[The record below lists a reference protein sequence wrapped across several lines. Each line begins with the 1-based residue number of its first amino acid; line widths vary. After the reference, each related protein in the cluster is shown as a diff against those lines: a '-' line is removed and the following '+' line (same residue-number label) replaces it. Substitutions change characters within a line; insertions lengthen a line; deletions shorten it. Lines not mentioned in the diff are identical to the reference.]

1 MKENLITARIMA
13 VRNIAGERK
22 EKTRALKKKRARRKL
37 KAPTKLK
44 NVKKM

>member
-22 EKTRALKKKRARRKL
+22 EKTRGIKEKAGAKKIKSS
-37 KAPTKLK
+37 
-44 NVKKM
+44 NEIKKC

>member
-1 MKENLITARIMA
+1 MKENLITVGIMA

-22 EKTRALKKKRARRKL
+22 RKTPHKRKGARRKL
-37 KAPTKLK
+37 KARTKLK